1 MILDITGVQGATT
14 YRGIIATVRAYST
27 PNPFAA
33 GDSLAVFLQR
43 NGDKGDSGGTPT
55 QQQIRDAVGVMGVVN
70 GGTGANTAAG
80 ALSNLGAAAAA
91 DVVYKSVLNTSYGT
105 KLSSSLP
112 PAISSMSGSNGNENK
127 VPLIISN
134 GGNASASS
142 VVQFLRDGTH
152 AVFFGLDT
160 DNKLKVGGFSLGAN
174 AYEIFHQGN
183 FNPAS
188 YLPLSGATM
197 SGDLFFLNNKGVY
210 GKNTSGVNICMSAI
224 GTDNALYHYSG
235 GGGFKWANSTGSTI
249 VASMTDGGAFSAVT
263 VTQTS
268 DERKKM
274 NWTPL
279 TDDQLRA
286 LAGMQNVG
294 MFDWVNGLGRS
305 LGGSA
310 QEIYEIVP
318 EAIHFDEEGGMS
330 VNYGGLDF
338 VMGQGILRVLKEK
351 GLL

>member
-249 VASMTDGGAFSAVT
+249 VASILRGDRHPDVGRAQENELDAADGRSA
-263 VTQTS
+263 S
-268 DERKKM
+268 RPGRHAERRHVRLGERPR
-274 NWTPL
+274 PL
-279 TDDQLRA
+279 ARRLRA
-286 LAGMQNVG
+286 GDLRDRPGGDPFRRGRRNVG
-294 MFDWVNGLGRS
+294 
-305 LGGSA
+305 
-310 QEIYEIVP
+310 E
-318 EAIHFDEEGGMS
+318 
-330 VNYGGLDF
+330 
-338 VMGQGILRVLKEK
+338 LRRP
-351 GLL
+351 